1 MEYNDLTESKMTEI
15 AKEVANELNC
25 GDLILLYGNLGTGK
39 TFFTN
44 KLCTQLGV
52 ETIVNSPSYVLLN
65 EYEGKWKIYHYDLY
79 RLGTSEEAIELGIIE
94 RLKEGITIIEW
105 PGLIE
110 DYLPKKRIEVYFEHN
125 GDFRNIKIIKTEG

>member
-15 AKEVANELNC
+15 AKKVANELNC